1 MRNRTVYP
9 RRSLWRQLHSLRGR
23 AFAVALIL
31 AAAVGVF
38 AGVYSAIEGLFAFRS
53 ALYQQANVAAHEL
66 RFVPEDAVNL
76 PALDGISPGLQYEAR
91 LLLPGSVEHIQTM
104 ALQGSA
110 AQARISALLIAADT
124 GTQRINRPLLL
135 AGDALQPGDLQGA
148 LIDHNFARHRGLQPG
163 DRFRVRVGK
172 DRMELTVRGVAVFV
186 EHLVDGASPGFFMP
200 SKGSL
205 AVFQVNQQ
213 LIAQRMGF
221 RLVNSLVFNG
231 GEGESKAGADLA
243 PAIVEQIEG
252 RARRVLNL
260 EESLPLS
267 KQFGHL
273 YLSMDLG
280 AFRIF
285 TPAICLI
292 LAGAAALVFALV
304 LRTWV
309 AQQRAALGV
318 LMSLGYSRRSL
329 VLAWVQ
335 PLAALLLAGLL
346 LGTGIAW
353 LMMRGFGSEF
363 AGAIGMPPPQLA
375 LHLPVLLI
383 ATGAAIGLVIAAAAW
398 AFAELRR
405 IAPIDAV
412 RERDPAARPA
422 RAKVPVTAVLWR
434 YPLQALLRY
443 RRRTAGAVLLTAAA
457 LAPAL
462 SFFIALNSFKHTI
475 VAGLQ
480 RDQWQ
485 YTVDFLSPVWDDE
498 LPAFQSAAGGAK
510 LEGFARGMVRVVNA
524 ATAQD
529 TESVLVTGVSPA
541 GSMRSP
547 SLLAGRWLQAG
558 DRDVVLLERRVVE
571 KLGLRLGEPLGLEG
585 EQQQFQPV
593 LIGVISGVM
602 PSEAYAPIDAVRTWL
617 ALDVQNTGALLA
629 DAAGTTRSTSL
640 GSTSFDLLLDHELV
654 ARVMDKER
662 VTAEFVK
669 HLAEIAGII
678 HLATLFSLLV
688 AALSLLTYAVLSLGA
703 RRGDFAL
710 LRILGFSAADVGRMM
725 RREVALAGAVG
736 VLLAVPLAMLLAVLL
751 NALLGR
757 AWLHVDFSLR
767 WIDVLIVG
775 GAGLAL
781 LPLAAWPAV
790 RAVRGLDP
798 VRVLRERRIG

>member
-1 MRNRTVYP
+1 MSGRTVYP
-9 RRSLWRQLHSLRGR
+9 LRSLWRQLRSLRGR
-23 AFAVALIL
+23 ALAVAMIL

-38 AGVYSAIEGLFAFRS
+38 AGVYSAIEGLFAFR
-53 ALYQQANVAAHEL
+53 AELYRQANVAAHEL

-76 PALDGISPGLQYEAR
+76 PALDGIAPGLRYEAR
-91 LLLPGSVEHIQTM
+91 LLLPGSVEHIQRN
-104 ALQGSA
+104 AVQESA
-110 AQARISALLIAADT
+110 AQPRISALLIASDT
-124 GTQRINRPLLL
+124 GAQRINRPLLL
-135 AGDALQPGDLQGA
+135 AGEALQPGDLQGA
-148 LIDHNFARHRGLQPG
+148 LIDHNFARHHGLHPG

-172 DRMELTVRGVAVFV
+172 DRMELAVRGIAVFV

-205 AVFQVNQQ
+205 AVFQVDQQ

-221 RLVNSLVFNG
+221 RLVNSLVFS
-231 GEGESKAGADLA
+231 EEMPGADLA
-243 PAIVEQIEG
+243 PATAAQIEA

-267 KQFGHL
+267 RQFGHL
-273 YLSMDLG
+273 YLTMDLG

-329 VLAWVQ
+329 VLAWVR

-353 LMMRGFGSEF
+353 LMMRGFGGEF

-375 LHLPVLLI
+375 LHLPVLSI
-383 ATGAAIGLVIAAAAW
+383 AAGAALVLVIGAAAW

-412 RERDPAARPA
+412 RERDAAARPA
-422 RAKVPVTAVLWR
+422 HAAVPIAVASWR

-443 RRRTAGAVLLTAAA
+443 RRRTTGAVLLTAAA

-462 SFFIALNSFKHTI
+462 SFFIALDSFKHTI

-480 RDQWQ
+480 RDQWH
-485 YTVDFLSPVWDDE
+485 YMVDFLSPVWDDE
-498 LPAFQSAAGGAK
+498 LPAFQSAAGGPTV
-510 LEGFARGMVRVVNA
+510 EGFARGMVRVANA
-524 ATAQD
+524 ASAQG
-529 TESVLVTGVSPA
+529 TESVLITGVRPA

-547 SLLAGRWLQAG
+547 SLLAGRSLQAG
-558 DRDVVLLERRVVE
+558 DRNAVLLERRVVE
-571 KLGLRLGEPLGLEG
+571 KLSLRLGEPLRLEG
-585 EQQQFQPV
+585 EQQPFQPV
-593 LIGVISGVM
+593 LVGVISGVM
-602 PSEAYAPIDAVRTWL
+602 PSEAYASLDDVRTWL
-617 ALDVQNTGALLA
+617 ALDAQNTGAMLSHPA
-629 DAAGTTRSTSL
+629 SSTS
-640 GSTSFDLLLDHELV
+640 SISFDRLLDHELV

-669 HLAEIAGII
+669 HLDEIAGII
-678 HLATLFSLLV
+678 HLATIFALLV

-703 RRGDFAL
+703 RRGDFTL
-710 LRILGFSAADVGRMM
+710 LRILGFSAAEVGRMM

-736 VLLAVPLAMLLAVLL
+736 VLLALPLAMLLAVLL

-757 AWLHVDFSLR
+757 AWMHVDFSLR

-790 RAVRGLDP
+790 RAVRSLDP